1 MKAGDQYI
9 NVGLSVG
16 LDWTSEVAKINTGN
30 AQTLTEAELMQKQNT
45 FMTGLM
51 NTPIGMLFQTMGGDN
66 SGGINDYYE
75 ITTDDMN
82 NTDDVIISDNV
93 EDDEAIVGDGEDH
106 IN

>member
-1 MKAGDQYI
+1 
-9 NVGLSVG
+9 
-16 LDWTSEVAKINTGN
+16 
-30 AQTLTEAELMQKQNT
+30 
-45 FMTGLM
+45 MTGLM

-93 EDDEAIVGDGEDH
+93 EDDEAIVVDGVPENLLIPILFLSIWRVCVLYTGSPSH
-106 IN
+106 K